1 MTDDNKK
8 NKPGFFS
15 RLFGI
20 SDKKNE
26 SIDVRAKESKK
37 ESPLTKD
44 IPTKSTVSKMKKAD
58 IVELA
63 KSHGLELDIKLTKAF
78 LLEAWVKHFE
88 EIDSTPSNQS
98 PEEESLSD
106 ENSIEGEAAEA
117 VQQTPAEAAEETPT
131 EEEPPAEVVDEA
143 AEEETSSEEKTATE
157 VAEVAAE
164 EETPIAEGPASTEA
178 GDEAVAE
185 EDISSEQEPASEED
199 TVIEE
204 SADSSNVDNQTDT
217 ELQNEP
223 PSDVEHSGSTIVE
236 NFEKKQLNN
245 SVPSFRPGDTL
256 VVSVKVKDGQRTRLQ
271 NFEGVVMSIKK
282 RGLNSSFI
290 VRKISSGIGVE
301 RTFQLHSPLIDSITV
316 KRKGDVRKAK
326 LFYLRDRSGKSA
338 RIKERLD

>member
-8 NKPGFFS
+8 NKPSFFS
-15 RLFGI
+15 RLFGT
-20 SDKKNE
+20 SDKKNA
-26 SIDVRAKESKK
+26 SIDVKAKESKK

-63 KSHGLELDIKLTKAF
+63 KSHGLELDIKLTKAL

-88 EIDSTPSNQS
+88 EIDSTPSKKS
-98 PEEESLSD
+98 PEEESLLN
-106 ENSIEGEAAEA
+106 ETPVEGKAAEA
-117 VQQTPAEAAEETPT
+117 VEETTIEAVKETPT
-131 EEEPPAEVVDEA
+131 EEEPPTEGVEVAVEEETPIEEESAAEVVDEA
-143 AEEETSSEEKTATE
+143 A
-157 VAEVAAE
+157 
-164 EETPIAEGPASTEA
+164 
-178 GDEAVAE
+178 AE
-185 EDISSEQEPASEED
+185 EDISSEQELASEED

>member
-8 NKPGFFS
+8 NKPSFFS
-15 RLFGI
+15 RLFGT
-20 SDKKNE
+20 SDKKNA
-26 SIDVRAKESKK
+26 SIDVKAKESKK

-63 KSHGLELDIKLTKAF
+63 KSHGLELDIKLTKAL

-88 EIDSTPSNQS
+88 EINSTPSKKS
-98 PEEESLSD
+98 PEEESLLD
-106 ENSIEGEAAEA
+106 ETPVEGEAAEA
-117 VQQTPAEAAEETPT
+117 VEETTIEAVKETPT
-131 EEEPPAEVVDEA
+131 EEEPP
-143 AEEETSSEEKTATE
+143 TE
-157 VAEVAAE
+157 VEEVAAE
-164 EETPIAEGPASTEA
+164 EETPIAEEPAAEVV
-178 GDEAVAE
+178 DEVAAE
-185 EDISSEQEPASEED
+185 EDISSVQELSSEED

>member
-8 NKPGFFS
+8 NKPSFFS
-15 RLFGI
+15 RLFGT
-20 SDKKNE
+20 SDKKNA
-26 SIDVRAKESKK
+26 SIDVKAKESKK

-63 KSHGLELDIKLTKAF
+63 KSHGLELDIKLTKAL

-88 EIDSTPSNQS
+88 EINSTPSKKS
-98 PEEESLSD
+98 PEEESLLD
-106 ENSIEGEAAEA
+106 ETPVEGEAAEA
-117 VQQTPAEAAEETPT
+117 VEETTIEAVKETPT
-131 EEEPPAEVVDEA
+131 EEEPP
-143 AEEETSSEEKTATE
+143 TE
-157 VAEVAAE
+157 GGEVAAE
-164 EETPIAEGPASTEA
+164 EETPIEEESAAEVV
-178 GDEAVAE
+178 DEVAAE
-185 EDISSEQEPASEED
+185 EDISSVQELASEED